1 MAKRHHTIIL
11 IPHAHA
17 RLRKWQVTSLQ
28 VGIAAGAF
36 VALTLAASL
45 FAWLHFS
52 KNVNPVEIARLK
64 SENEQLRRTN
74 LGFESSARKLQDQLS
89 GYEERTRQLAIVA
102 GIADIAGIAGVQGPT
117 RRTPTG
123 IGGGAPAEETGNL
136 PAMTDRASHLAGT
149 LDAVEAKLNERVRW
163 ISSTPA
169 ISPVKG
175 IFTSGFG
182 VRADP
187 MTHGRGVHQGVDIA
201 AAPGQPVRASADGV
215 VVEAGELGGL
225 GQAVFLAHGFGV
237 TTRYGHMSRIDVRPG
252 QRVKRGDI
260 VGRVGNTGRSTG
272 YHLHYEVRVDGDPVN
287 PLGYILDDAVSGAS

>member
-17 RLRKWQVTSLQ
+17 KLRKWQVTNLQ

-36 VALTLAASL
+36 VLFTLAAVL

-52 KNVNPVEIARLK
+52 RNVNPVEIARLR

-74 LGFESSARKLQDQLS
+74 LTFEAGVKKLQTQLV

-102 GIADIAGIAGVQGPT
+102 GVDSLEGGAEP
-117 RRTPTG
+117 G
-123 IGGGAPAEETGNL
+123 IGGGAPLDETGDL
-136 PAMTDRASHLAGT
+136 PSLASRAGHLAGT

-169 ISPVKG
+169 IAPVKG

-187 MTHGRGVHQGVDIA
+187 LTHGRGVHQGVDIA

-215 VVEAGELGGL
+215 VIQAGEVGGL
-225 GQAVFLAHGFGV
+225 GRAVFIAHGFGV
-237 TTRYGHMSRIDVRPG
+237 TTRYGHMSRVEVRPG
-252 QRVKRGDI
+252 QRVKRGDV

-287 PLGYILDDAVSGAS
+287 PFGYILDDTVAGAS

>member
-17 RLRKWQVTSLQ
+17 KLRKWQVTSLQ
-28 VGIAAGAF
+28 VGTVAGALLL
-36 VALTLAASL
+36 LTLAASL

-52 KNVNPVEIARLK
+52 KSVNPVEIARLK
-64 SENEQLRRTN
+64 SENDRLRRTN
-74 LGFESSARKLQDQLS
+74 LGFESSARKLQDQLN
-89 GYEERTRQLAIVA
+89 GYEERTRQLAIAA
-102 GIADIAGIAGVQGPT
+102 GIAGIAGVEGPSNGT
-117 RRTPTG
+117 EPG
-123 IGGGAPAEETGNL
+123 IGGGAPAEQAGNL
-136 PAMTDRASHLAGT
+136 SGVSGMANRAGRLAGT

-187 MTHGRGVHQGVDIA
+187 VTHGRGVHQGVDIA

-252 QRVKRGDI
+252 QRVNRGDV